1 MAANVYKAKVN
12 SLATLNL
19 NCYCFIK
26 VTGVVDSEERG
37 ELLRQR
43 GAFQTV
49 KFSEKLQKDVLKK
62 TEGKGANLIFD
73 AVGEH
78 MLEIIGRW

>member
-1 MAANVYKAKVN
+1 MAANVYKAKVI
-12 SLATLNL
+12 LQTLL
-19 NCYCFIK
+19 TFNCYCFIK

-43 GAFQTV
+43 GAFQTI

-62 TEGKGANLIFD
+62 TEGKGASIIYD

-78 MLEIIGRW
+78 MLESIGSW

>member
-1 MAANVYKAKVN
+1 MIVSAGPAGLGLAAVDVAANVYKA
-12 SLATLNL
+12 
-19 NCYCFIK
+19 K

-49 KFSEKLQKDVLKK
+49 QFSPKIKK
-62 TEGKGANLIFD
+62 EVYSKTNGKGGDIIYD

-78 MLEIIGRW
+78 MLELIGSW

>member
-1 MAANVYKAKVN
+1 M
-12 SLATLNL
+12 
-19 NCYCFIK
+19 
-26 VTGVVDSEERG
+26 DSEERG

-49 KFSEKLQKDVLKK
+49 KFSEKLQKDILKK
-62 TEGKGANLIFD
+62 TEGKGASIVYD

-78 MLEIIGRW
+78 MLQSIGSW

>member
-1 MAANVYKAKVN
+1 M
-12 SLATLNL
+12 
-19 NCYCFIK
+19 
-26 VTGVVDSEERG
+26 VDSEERG

-49 KFSEKLQKDVLKK
+49 KFSEKLLKDVLKK
-62 TEGKGANLIFD
+62 TDGRGASIVYD

-78 MLEIIGRW
+78 MLESIGSWWVTLSKNAMFKIE